1 MLADTAKMKRKNN
14 IIPRVLSPTKRIFTA
29 DPRHPGGFR
38 YFGGSTKSFVPERK
52 IFALN
57 R

>member
-1 MLADTAKMKRKNN
+1 MLADMAKIKRKNK
-14 IIPRVLSPTKRIFTA
+14 IIPSVLSLMKRVLTT